1 MMKKSKMEIREV
13 KAMKEQFRVILKK
26 ARWLAFAQ
34 LLRNERDIQ
43 EKMNFLGIGLG
54 KLKVNLS
61 C

>member
-1 MMKKSKMEIREV
+1 MEIREV

-26 ARWLAFAQ
+26 ARWLAFAP
-34 LLRNERDIQ
+34 LLKNERDIQ

>member
-1 MMKKSKMEIREV
+1 MEIREV

-26 ARWLAFAQ
+26 ARWPAFAQ
-34 LLRNERDIQ
+34 LLRNERDIH
-43 EKMNFLGIGLG
+43 EKMNFLEIGLE

>member
-1 MMKKSKMEIREV
+1 MKKSKMEIREV

-34 LLRNERDIQ
+34 RLKNERDIQ
-43 EKMNFLGIGLG
+43 EKMNFLEIGLG